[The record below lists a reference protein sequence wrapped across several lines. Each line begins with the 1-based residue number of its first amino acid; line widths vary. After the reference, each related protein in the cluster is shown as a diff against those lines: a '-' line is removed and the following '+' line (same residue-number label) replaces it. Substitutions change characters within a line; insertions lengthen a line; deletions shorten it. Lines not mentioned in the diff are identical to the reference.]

1 MHSKSRQLTK
11 KLLVSAAAATLFVG
25 VAACGDDDDDS
36 ADTAAPAASDA
47 PVATEAVDHS
57 TMDMGSDTTAAT
69 DTTEATDSTDAGA
82 APVADVDEFCQAEL
96 AAEAAANGEDPSA
109 AGPAFEALVA
119 AAPADLKATVE
130 DVIAHA
136 QDGPGSPDFDT
147 PYAEMITFVKEN
159 CGFTDVSLTTSEYAF
174 GGLPT
179 ELAAGPAVFTVQN
192 IGEEFHEVL
201 VMRKNDGVTE
211 TAEEI
216 LALPEEE
223 AMTKATMVG
232 AAFGAP
238 GGTSFTTMDLEAG
251 DYIAVCFLPQGATP
265 ELMAQ
270 MTGPESSLPPGAGP
284 PHAMAGM
291 VQEFTVA

>member
-47 PVATEAVDHS
+47 PVSHRGRRPQHDGH
-57 TMDMGSDTTAAT
+57 GHGHHRAT
-69 DTTEATDSTDAGA
+69 DTTGPRTDGGA

-96 AAEAAANGEDPSA
+96 AAEAAANGEDPAA

-136 QDGPGSPDFDT
+136 EDGPGSPDFDT

-238 GGTSFTTMDLEAG
+238 AARRSRRWTWRPATTSPCASCPR
-251 DYIAVCFLPQGATP
+251 APRR
-265 ELMAQ
+265 
-270 MTGPESSLPPGAGP
+270 S
-284 PHAMAGM
+284 
-291 VQEFTVA
+291 

>member
-1 MHSKSRQLTK
+1 MHNTRQLTR
-11 KLLVSAAAATLFVG
+11 KLLVSAAAATLLVG
-25 VAACGDDDDDS
+25 LAACGGDDDDDS
-36 ADTAAPAASDA
+36 SAGTAAPATTA
-47 PVATEAVDHS
+47 AVDHS
-57 TMDMGSDTTAAT
+57 TMDMG
-69 DTTEATDSTDAGA
+69 TETTDATATTDDAA
-82 APVADVDEFCQAEL
+82 APVAGVDEFCQAEL
-96 AAEAAANGEDPSA
+96 AAEAAANQDPAA

-136 QDGPGSPDFDT
+136 EEGPGSPDFDAA
-147 PYAEMITFVKEN
+147 YGEMITFVKDN
-159 CGFTDVSLTTSEYAF
+159 CGFTDVSITTSEYAF

-192 IGEEFHEVL
+192 IGEEVHEVL

-216 LALPEEE
+216 IALPEEE
-223 AMTKATMVG
+223 AMAKVTMAGV
-232 AAFGAP
+232 AFGFP
-238 GGTSFTTMDLEAG
+238 GSTSFTTMDLAPG

-270 MTGPESSLPPGAGP
+270 MPEGPDGTMPPEAGP

-291 VQEFTVA
+291 VQEFVVA

>member
-11 KLLVSAAAATLFVG
+11 KLLVSAAAATLLVG
-25 VAACGDDDDDS
+25 LAACGGDDDDSSDGT
-36 ADTAAPAASDA
+36 AAAAVTAAPATSD
-47 PVATEAVDHS
+47 EVDHS
-57 TMDMGSDTTAAT
+57 TMDMGTDTTAGPD
-69 DTTEATDSTDAGA
+69 DTGSAA
-82 APVADVDEFCQAEL
+82 APAGDVDEFCQAEL
-96 AAEAAANGEDPSA
+96 AAEAAANQDPAA
-109 AGPAFEALVA
+109 AGPAFDALVA
-119 AAPADLKATVE
+119 ASPADLKDTVE

-136 QDGPGSPDFDT
+136 QDGPGSPEFDAA
-147 PYAEMITFVKEN
+147 YGEMIGFVKEN

-179 ELAAGPAVFTVQN
+179 ELTAGPAVFTVQN
-192 IGEEFHEVL
+192 IGEEVHEVL

-216 LALPEEE
+216 IALPEEE
-223 AMTKATMVG
+223 AMAKATMVG
-232 AAFGAP
+232 VAFGFP
-238 GGTSFTTMDLEAG
+238 GSTAFTTMDLTPG

-265 ELMAQ
+265 EMMAQ
-270 MTGPESSLPPGAGP
+270 MPEGPDGTMPPGAGP